1 MGIFETVKTEIPITT
16 AAKHYGI
23 PVKHGGMTNCIFHN
37 DRHPSMKLYKDH
49 FHCFACG
56 AHGDVTTFT
65 AQLFGLSQYD
75 AAKKLA
81 GDFGITYDRTDG
93 RDALKAS
100 SPPKVINKY
109 DETIEL
115 LSDYIAILEARKTR
129 YAPASPDEELHPL
142 YAECLRELPQ
152 YQYFLDILVN
162 GSDSERDEFIKNER
176 RCIHELRAKIR
187 NADMAV

>member
-1 MGIFETVKTEIPITT
+1 MIT

-23 PVKHGGMTNCIFHN
+23 PVNHGGMTNCIFHN

-56 AHGDVTTFT
+56 AHGDVTAFT

-81 GDFGITYDRTDG
+81 VDFGITYDRTDG
-93 RDALKAS
+93 RGALKAF

-109 DETIEL
+109 DETIKL
-115 LSDYIAILEARKTR
+115 LSDYIATLEARKAR

-152 YQYFLDILVN
+152 YQYFLDILLN
-162 GSDSERDEFIKNER
+162 GSNAERDEFIKNER
-176 RCIHELRAKIR
+176 RCIYELRAKIR